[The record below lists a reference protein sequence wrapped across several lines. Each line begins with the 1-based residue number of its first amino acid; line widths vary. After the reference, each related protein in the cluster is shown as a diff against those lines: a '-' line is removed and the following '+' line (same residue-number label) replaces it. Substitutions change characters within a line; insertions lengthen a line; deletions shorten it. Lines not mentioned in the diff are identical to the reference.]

1 MPTLTELL
9 TINENKNKRIQKVK
23 DVFFSYG
30 YTSVEPEYIENYHT
44 FKKQNPSI
52 EDKNIVK
59 LILTDG
65 VIYTLRPDITTNLM
79 KQYVPLL
86 SKDDVLKIC
95 YHASYFRQNTQG
107 LRIQSQLGFE
117 VFGPVPMQESLS
129 LLSDVSTRLTSK
141 MSYVLGYPS
150 YMRFLL
156 SQYNLNDTSFE
167 LAVKAIRLKSVT
179 QLKAVIPN
187 LKSEDVIINY
197 MTTLYTKNNLPKDF
211 IEYLKREELSIYPE
225 MILEYVLDL
234 SLMPQYDYYSGIYLE
249 GYIQGYSKPVALGG
263 SYDNRCALYGKESQ
277 AFGMSFD
284 VEILSLEVKL

>member
-1 MPTLTELL
+1 MPSLTELL

-30 YTSVEPEYIENYHT
+30 YTSVEPEYIENYNT

>member
-156 SQYNLNDTSFE
+156 SHYNLNDTSFE
-167 LAVKAIRLKSVT
+167 LAIKAIRLKSVT

-187 LKSEDVIINY
+187 LKSGDVIINY

>member
-1 MPTLTELL
+1 MPSLTELL

>member
-156 SQYNLNDTSFE
+156 SQYNLNDTTFE
-167 LAVKAIRLKSVT
+167 LAIKAIRLKSVT

>member
-167 LAVKAIRLKSVT
+167 LAIKAIRLKSVT

-234 SLMPQYDYYSGIYLE
+234 SLMPQYEYYSGIYLE

>member
-167 LAVKAIRLKSVT
+167 LAIKAIRLKSVT

-234 SLMPQYDYYSGIYLE
+234 SLMPQYDYFSGIYLE
-249 GYIQGYSKPVALGG
+249 GYIEGYSKPVALGG